1 MKEAAAKAKE
11 ERAKEASD
19 LKAKTEKKEAEP
31 EVVKVYFNEMKSDS
45 IEGGMF
51 YHLKGFW
58 G

>member
-45 IEGGMF
+45 IEGGVF
-51 YHLKGFW
+51 YHLKGF
-58 G
+58 